1 MSKLVVKL
9 QETMRIGLG
18 YQPTQIIDGAWG
30 KITGNIENQTDLVEY
45 IEQHADHSVEDK
57 PALGKLLVTLNKGKE
72 NEAQYLVSR
81 EEYIAPAAPTFSPA
95 SGGSGDGSL
104 GITISCATSGATV
117 QYKVGD
123 GAWQTGTSVTLS
135 QDTAQQSKS
144 YTVYAKAVKNG
155 IASEE
160 VSASYTVNR
169 KVATPSISANGDQY
183 STNRTITMTC
193 GTSGAAIHYTTDGST
208 PTESS
213 PTYDPSNKPV
223 LTATA
228 TVKAVAILSGWVSS
242 SQASQS
248 YTVGTKYTHAGLLL
262 TGTASEVN
270 IADLTQEKKATSPN
284 GNYTFTT
291 GASAMYIWFVIPST
305 QTIHD
310 IANGAVPQAFSLLDT
325 RDGYKFYRLDG
336 QMGANQSITLTVS

>member
-1 MSKLVVKL
+1 MEEGKKYISEDRMSEYDALIK
-9 QETMRIGLG
+9 Q
-18 YQPTQIIDGAWG
+18 
-30 KITGNIENQTDLVEY
+30 Y
-45 IEQHADHSVEDK
+45 IEEHGGGAESIAIEDK
-57 PALGKLLVTLNKGKE
+57 PALGKLLVTLNPDKPNQE
-72 NEAQYLVSR
+72 QYLVTR
-81 EEYIAPAAPTFSPA
+81 DPYTAPANPTFSPA
-95 SGGSGDGSL
+95 SGGSGNGSL
-104 GITISCATSGATV
+104 AVTISTATAGASV
-117 QYKVGD
+117 RYKING
-123 GAWQTGTSVTLS
+123 GAWQTGTSVTLQ
-135 QDTAQQSKS
+135 QDTAQESKA
-144 YTVYAKAVKNG
+144 YTIIAKAVKDG
-155 IASEE
+155 LESDE
-160 VSASYTVNR
+160 VTASYTVNR
-169 KVATPSISANGDQY
+169 KVATPAISANGDQY
-183 STNRTITMTC
+183 STSRTITMTC
-193 GTSGAAIHYTTDGST
+193 NTPNAVIHYTTDGTT
-208 PTESS
+208 PTAASD
-213 PTYDPSNKPV
+213 TYDPSDKPV

-228 TVKAVAILSGWVSS
+228 TVNAVAILSGWVSS

>member
-1 MSKLVVKL
+1 MEEGKKYISEERMSEYDALIK
-9 QETMRIGLG
+9 Q
-18 YQPTQIIDGAWG
+18 
-30 KITGNIENQTDLVEY
+30 Y
-45 IEQHADHSVEDK
+45 IEEHGGGDESIAIEDK
-57 PALGKLLVTLNKGKE
+57 PALGKLLVTLNPDKPNQE
-72 NEAQYLVSR
+72 QYLVAR
-81 EEYIAPAAPTFSPA
+81 DQYTAPAKPTFSPA
-95 SGGSGDGSL
+95 SGGSGNGSL
-104 GITISCATSGATV
+104 AVTISTATAGASVRYQINGGT
-117 QYKVGD
+117 
-123 GAWQTGTSVTLS
+123 WQTGTSVTLQ
-135 QDTAQQSKS
+135 QDIEQESKA
-144 YTVYAKAVKNG
+144 YTIIAKAVKDG
-155 IASEE
+155 LESDE
-160 VSASYTVNR
+160 VTASYTVNR
-169 KVATPSISANGDQY
+169 KVATPAISANGDQY
-183 STNRTITMTC
+183 STERTVTITC
-193 GTSGAAIHYTTDGST
+193 GTSGADIHYTTDGST
-208 PTESS
+208 PTASS
-213 PTYDPSNKPV
+213 PTYDPANKPV

-270 IADLTQEKKATSPN
+270 IADLTQEKKAASPN

-291 GASAMYIWFVIPST
+291 GASAMYIWFVVPAT

>member
-1 MSKLVVKL
+1 MEEGKKYISEDRMSEYDALIK
-9 QETMRIGLG
+9 Q
-18 YQPTQIIDGAWG
+18 
-30 KITGNIENQTDLVEY
+30 Y
-45 IEQHADHSVEDK
+45 IEEHGGGDESIAIEDK
-57 PALGKLLVTLNKGKE
+57 PSLNKLLVTLNPNDPQTK
-72 NEAQYLVSR
+72 AQYLVAR
-81 EEYIAPAAPTFSPA
+81 DPYTAPATPTFSPV
-95 SGGSGDGSL
+95 SGGSGNGSL
-104 GITISCATSGATV
+104 AVTISTATAGASV
-117 QYKVGD
+117 RYKING
-123 GAWQTGTSVTLS
+123 GAWQTGKSVTLQ
-135 QDTAQQSKS
+135 QDTAQESKS
-144 YTVYAKAVKNG
+144 YTIISKAVKDG
-155 IASEE
+155 LESDE
-160 VSASYTVNR
+160 VTASYTVKR
-169 KVATPSISANGDQY
+169 KVATPAISANGDQY
-183 STNRTITMTC
+183 STERHVTITC
-193 GTSGAAIHYTTDGST
+193 STSGAAIHYTIDGTT
-208 PTESS
+208 PTASS

-270 IADLTQEKKATSPN
+270 IADLQQEKKAASPN

>member
-1 MSKLVVKL
+1 MEEGKKYISEDRMSEYDALIK
-9 QETMRIGLG
+9 Q
-18 YQPTQIIDGAWG
+18 
-30 KITGNIENQTDLVEY
+30 Y
-45 IEQHADHSVEDK
+45 IEEHGGGAESIAIEDK
-57 PALGKLLVTLNKGKE
+57 PTLGKLLVTLNPDKPNQE
-72 NEAQYLVSR
+72 QYLVTR
-81 EEYIAPAAPTFSPA
+81 DPYTAPANPTFSPA
-95 SGGSGDGSL
+95 SGGSGNGSL
-104 GITISCATSGATV
+104 AVTISTATAGASV
-117 QYKVGD
+117 RYKING
-123 GAWQTGTSVTLS
+123 GSWQTGTSVTLQ
-135 QDTAQQSKS
+135 QDTAQESKS
-144 YTVYAKAVKNG
+144 YTIIAKAVKDG
-155 IASEE
+155 LESDE
-160 VSASYTVNR
+160 VTASYTVNR
-169 KVATPSISANGDQY
+169 KVATPAISANGDQY
-183 STNRTITMTC
+183 STARTVTMTC

-208 PTESS
+208 PTASS
-213 PTYDPSNKPV
+213 PTYDPSDKPV

-228 TVKAVAILSGWVSS
+228 TVKAVAILSGWVNS